1 MFYRVVSEFLQLVV
15 DIFSIKNLQ
24 TCKNLLIY
32 TFNATDIFLYTL
44 KSLIIEYFKKVQ
56 KRLVT

>member
-15 DIFSIKNLQ
+15 DIFPIKNLQ

-44 KSLIIEYFKKVQ
+44 KPLIIEYFKKV
-56 KRLVT
+56 